1 MRHSLRPLYV
11 LRGGGGEYSVSRK
24 TERQSHSLK
33 LADLAER
40 INAIA
45 ASGRL
50 DSDARDVTHD
60 SRAVE
65 PGWVFVAI
73 RGAKTDA
80 HRFIPQ
86 VCERGA
92 VAVISEL
99 ASRETDVDT
108 AALAW
113 IQVSDARVAL
123 ARAAAAI
130 HGDPSHKLKLV
141 GVTGTNGKTTTAHL
155 IDSIIRAAEGTSA
168 MFGTIQHRVGEQ
180 AAAAHHTTPEAAD
193 IQRMLAEALAAGCHS
208 AVMEVS
214 SHAIE
219 LHRADALKFAVA
231 VFSNLTRDHLDYHQ
245 TMESYFAAKAKLF
258 NGTLDPQLG
267 ASVIN
272 VDDEYGRRLMASAR
286 GRRITYGFSP
296 EADVRTD
303 RFDLS
308 PRGLAYTATT
318 PAGQIDITS
327 PLVGRF
333 HVYNTLA
340 AIGAGLALG
349 ASLEAI
355 ARGIRDCRTVAGR
368 FEQVVIEGGREPG
381 FAVIID
387 YAHTDDALRNV
398 LQTAREV
405 AGRGRVITV
414 FGCGGDRDRTKRA
427 PMGEIAATLSDVA
440 IVTSDNPRTEEPLAI
455 IADIEVGLQKAG
467 RDYVKLPD
475 RREAIFRAIHEA
487 RDGDVVVIAG
497 KGHETYQILGERTIH
512 FDDKEVAREAMMSR
526 E

>member
-1 MRHSLRPLYV
+1 L
-11 LRGGGGEYSVSRK
+11 E
-24 TERQSHSLK
+24 
-33 LADLAER
+33 LADLAKE
-40 INAIA
+40 INALA

-50 DSDARDVTHD
+50 DREALDVTHD
-60 SRAVE
+60 SRAVA
-65 PGWVFVAI
+65 PGAVFVAI

-80 HRFIPQ
+80 HRFVPQ
-86 VCERGA
+86 VIESGA

-99 ASRETDVDT
+99 NSDETDIDT
-108 AALAW
+108 ANIGW
-113 IQVSDARVAL
+113 IQVSDARAAL
-123 ARAAAAI
+123 AAAAAAI
-130 HGDPSHKLKLV
+130 HGHPSRRLKLV

-155 IDSIIRAAEGTSA
+155 VDSIIRTAEGMSA
-168 MFGTIQHRVGEQ
+168 MFGTIQHRIGDQ
-180 AAAAHHTTPEAAD
+180 AATAHHTTPEAAD
-193 IQRMLAEALAAGCHS
+193 IQRMLAQAVAAGCRS

-219 LHRADALKFAVA
+219 LHRADGLKFAVA
-231 VFSNLTRDHLDYHQ
+231 VFSNLTRDHLDYHR

-258 NGTLDPQLG
+258 DGTLDPELG

-272 VDDEYGRRLMASAR
+272 IDDEYGRRLLGKAR
-286 GRRITYGFSP
+286 GQIITYGFGSQ
-296 EADVRTD
+296 ADVRTD

-318 PAGQIDITS
+318 PAGEVEITS

-340 AIGAGLALG
+340 AVGAGLALG
-349 ASLEAI
+349 ANLEVI
-355 ARGIRDCRTVAGR
+355 AAGIRDCHTVAGR
-368 FEQVVIEGGREPG
+368 FEQVTLDGGREPG
-381 FAVIID
+381 FAVIVD
-387 YAHTDDALRNV
+387 YAHTDDALKNV

-405 AGRGRVITV
+405 AGRGRIITV

-440 IVTSDNPRTEEPLAI
+440 IVTSDNPRSEEPLAI
-455 IADIEVGLQKAG
+455 IADVEVGLQKAG

-475 RREAIFRAIHEA
+475 RREAIFRAINEA
-487 RDGDVVVIAG
+487 RGGDVVVIAG

-512 FDDKEVAREAMMSR
+512 FDDKEVAREAMA
-526 E
+526 EKVKAA